1 MQTPAAQLSGFLAKF
16 SPEVRAVAKAALA
29 TMRKRAP
36 GSVELVYDNSYAL
49 VIGFGPNER
58 PSDALFSIVLYPR
71 HVTLCFLQGAL
82 LDDPQRILQ
91 GSGNQVRHIR
101 LIPDA
106 SVLDHADVRALI
118 DQAIKSSD
126 VPLAKTRR
134 RKLIIR
140 AVSVKQRPRRPS
152 PR

>member
-1 MQTPAAQLSGFLAKF
+1 MPTPAAQLAGFLAKF

-29 TMRKRAP
+29 TMRKRVP
-36 GSVELVYDNSYAL
+36 GAVELVYDNSYAL

-82 LDDPQRILQ
+82 LDDPQKVLQ

-106 SVLDHADVRALI
+106 SVLDRPDVRALI
-118 DQAIKSSD
+118 GQAIETSD
-126 VPLAKTRR
+126 APLAKSRR

-140 AVSVKQRPRRPS
+140 AVSARQRPRRPTA
-152 PR
+152 R

>member
-1 MQTPAAQLSGFLAKF
+1 
-16 SPEVRAVAKAALA
+16 
-29 TMRKRAP
+29 
-36 GSVELVYDNSYAL
+36 LVYDNSYAL

-82 LDDPQRILQ
+82 LDDPQRILK

-106 SVLDHADVRALI
+106 SILDHPDVRALI

-140 AVSVKQRPRRPS
+140 AVAARQRPRRP
-152 PR
+152 PAR

>member
-1 MQTPAAQLSGFLAKF
+1 
-16 SPEVRAVAKAALA
+16 
-29 TMRKRAP
+29 MRKCAP
-36 GSVELVYDNSYAL
+36 GSVEFVYDNSYAL

-82 LDDPQRILQ
+82 LDDREKILQ

-106 SVLDHADVRALI
+106 SVLDRPGIRALI
-118 DQAIKSSD
+118 AQAIKSSD
-126 VPLAKTRR
+126 VPLAKTHR

-140 AVSVKQRPRRPS
+140 AVSARHRPRRPS
-152 PR
+152 GG